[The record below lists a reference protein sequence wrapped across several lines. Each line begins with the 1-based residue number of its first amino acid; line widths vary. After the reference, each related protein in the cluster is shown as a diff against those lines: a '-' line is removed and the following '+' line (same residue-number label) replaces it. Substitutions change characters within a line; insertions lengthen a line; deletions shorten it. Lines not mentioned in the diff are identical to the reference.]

1 METLPLLGVIGA
13 FWASSSTFLSL
24 HQELNR
30 TRDAVLGY
38 PPPPRSEDH
47 RRLLLF
53 HDWIP
58 LWRFTVMLSA
68 AVGISAIILAWM
80 LGADYPGGICV
91 LFGLVTLS
99 IAISWFVQGKR
110 DLRAMTEQLGRTAS
124 TASTPVE
131 TDAR

>member
-1 METLPLLGVIGA
+1 MPLRQSIAYLAVKV
-13 FWASSSTFLSL
+13 

-38 PPPPRSEDH
+38 PPPPRSADH

-68 AVGISAIILAWM
+68 AVGISAIILAWV
-80 LGADYPGGICV
+80 LGADYRGGICV

-99 IAISWFVQGKR
+99 IAISWLVQGKR
-110 DLRAMTEQLGRTAS
+110 DLRAMTDHLARTAS
-124 TASTPVE
+124 MASTPVE
-131 TDAR
+131 TVAR